1 MVEFGKRTVNAMQG
15 ATLRHASDEPRQS
28 TPVWSDQIS
37 RRDLKAIEKGQLP
50 AWTNLSRLK
59 LLGLAFFVAAMVL
72 GAVGFYGPE
81 LVRDL
86 RYAGTFRVADDLRA
100 TEGKCKRYVFMVT
113 FCSVKI
119 HSASNE
125 RSTTSTEFLMFF
137 RSGDGAA
144 MIPVRSTVDASAVG
158 IQYAVSDVL
167 LNRILSLLGIALFFS
182 WIVWTFLN
190 CIRKGRY
197 KDGPAYEAI
206 MQYVALHSR
215 PADAEAA
222 HANQ

>member
-1 MVEFGKRTVNAMQG
+1 MGEFGKRTVNATQG
-15 ATLRHASDEPRQS
+15 ATLRHASDAPRQS

-37 RRDLKAIEKGQLP
+37 RRDLKALEKGQLP
-50 AWTNLSRLK
+50 AWTNMSRLK
-59 LLGLAFFVAAMVL
+59 LLGFAFFVAAMVL
-72 GAVGFYGPE
+72 GSVAFYGPE

-100 TEGKCKRYVFMVT
+100 TDGRCKRYVFLVT

-119 HSASNE
+119 HSVRNE
-125 RSTTSTEFLMFF
+125 RSTSSTEFVMFF
-137 RSGDGAA
+137 RSGDGAE

-167 LNRILSLLGIALFFS
+167 FNRTLSLLGIILSFG
-182 WIVWTFLN
+182 WIVWAFLD

-197 KDGPAYEAI
+197 KDGPAHEAVR
-206 MQYVALHSR
+206 QYVALHSR
-215 PADAEAA
+215 PVDAEAA